1 MAGGKQNRR
10 TPRAK
15 LLKIAHFFAEM
26 FSESIEASD
35 SPCFFCFLRWL
46 VVILPGDSL
55 LLPEAFTRGVAD
67 PVEIWEG
74 NDLCASPF
82 VLYKRRS
89 LSGRVGKPR
98 TGRFAIV
105 AFRSQRP
112 APLLLAVM
120 WIKWNASRQIEIEFL
135 LPQK

>member
-1 MAGGKQNRR
+1 
-10 TPRAK
+10 
-15 LLKIAHFFAEM
+15 M

-89 LSGRVGKPR
+89 LSGRVGKPC